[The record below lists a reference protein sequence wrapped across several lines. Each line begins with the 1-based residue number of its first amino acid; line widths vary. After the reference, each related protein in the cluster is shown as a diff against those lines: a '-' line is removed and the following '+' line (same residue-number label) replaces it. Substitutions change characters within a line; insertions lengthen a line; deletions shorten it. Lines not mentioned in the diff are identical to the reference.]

1 MPKRPPTRLA
11 PVSGRPA
18 GTPPKE
24 DGDSAKR
31 APRRPLAVQAV
42 ARNSPRR
49 QRAASEVLGLV
60 RSSGPISRTELG
72 RLTGLALSTVST
84 HICELE
90 AAGLVEE
97 AGDGDSRGGRRPRLV
112 RLREDGGVVLAV
124 DLGTHHARL
133 GIASASGRLIEVAE
147 QPLLLESGPGI
158 VLDEICGRL
167 ESLVEGM
174 GSPHVIGVGMGL
186 PGPVE
191 PPSGLVTSPSRMP
204 GWHGTSVVD
213 RLEARLG
220 VPAAVDNDANLLAL
234 GEMRGWPGENLR
246 HLIAVKV
253 GGGIGCGIICNGLLY
268 RGAVGV
274 AGDISHVRLPSVAT
288 EEAKPCACGN
298 RGCLETVASGA
309 ALLEEV
315 NAAGLRTSTLAEL
328 VSSVHSGDP
337 VANHVVRTAGRHL
350 GEVLAVVVNFF
361 NPQVLLLG
369 GMLANANPLVVA
381 VNAAIYER
389 CFPVAS
395 RSVLIAQTKAG
406 PDAGLLGAAAL
417 VLDRVGSL
425 GDG

>member
-1 MPKRPPTRLA
+1 MRKRPTAQLAPFSGRAGGRLA
-11 PVSGRPA
+11 
-18 GTPPKE
+18 KE
-24 DGDSAKR
+24 DGASTKH
-31 APRRPLAVQAV
+31 APRRPRTAQTSA
-42 ARNSPRR
+42 AISPRR
-49 QRAASEVLGLV
+49 RRAASEVLELV

-72 RLTGLALSTVST
+72 KLTGLALSTVSM
-84 HICELE
+84 HIAELE

-97 AGDGDSRGGRRPRLV
+97 AGDGHSQGGRRPRLV
-112 RLREDGGVVLAV
+112 RLREDGAVVLAV

-133 GIASASGRLIEVAE
+133 ALASASGRLLQVVE
-147 QPLLLESGPGI
+147 QPILLESGPDV
-158 VLDEICGRL
+158 VLEEICGRL
-167 ESLVEGM
+167 EGLVNGM
-174 GSPHVIGVGMGL
+174 GKPHVMGIGMGL
-186 PGPVE
+186 PGPIE

-213 RLEARLG
+213 RLETRLG

-234 GEMRGWPGENLR
+234 GEVRAWPGEGLR

-288 EEAKPCACGN
+288 EDAKPCACGN

-315 NAAGLRTSTLAEL
+315 NAAGLKTSSLAQL

-337 VANHVVRTAGRHL
+337 IANHVVRNAGRHL

-361 NPQVLLLG
+361 NPQALLLG

-425 GDG
+425 GAN